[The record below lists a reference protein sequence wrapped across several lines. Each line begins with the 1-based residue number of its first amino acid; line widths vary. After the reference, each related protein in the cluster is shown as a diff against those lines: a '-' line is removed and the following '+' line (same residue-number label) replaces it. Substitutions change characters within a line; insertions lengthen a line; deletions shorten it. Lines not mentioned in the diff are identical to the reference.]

1 MIEINL
7 VPDVKLEYIRTR
19 IMRNFV
25 VSMSIMAAIAFV
37 AVASLLAVVYGGQL
51 VLGATKDETIKKES
65 ANLLSITDIDK
76 TVTVQ
81 RQLSK
86 IEQQH
91 DEKLITSRLF
101 DSIMAINPPAPN
113 QIAVSTL
120 KLNPSEKMVTIEGS
134 ATSGFLAL
142 EIFKKTLINTYV
154 QVGSNESDRQPL
166 ATDFVSRDTRFGE
179 NSEGQRVLAFSFTF
193 SYPETLFAVSNDEP
207 VLIVT
212 PVGRM
217 DVTDSRLGVPESLFA
232 PKPIITDGED

>member
-19 IMRNFV
+19 VMRNFV
-25 VSMSIMAAIAFV
+25 VSVSIMAGVAFV
-37 AVASLLAVVYGGQL
+37 GVALLLGVVYGGQL
-51 VLGATKDETIKKES
+51 VMGSAKDKTIKTES
-65 ANLLSITDIDK
+65 TKLLAITDIDK

-81 RQLSK
+81 RQLSN

-101 DSIMAINPPAPN
+101 DSIMAINPSAPN
-113 QIAVSTL
+113 QITVSTL

-142 EIFKKTLINTYV
+142 EIFKKSLINTYV
-154 QVGSNESDRQPL
+154 QVGSDDSDQQPL
-166 ATDFVSRDTRFGE
+166 ATDFISRDTRFGE

-193 SYPETLFAVSNDEP
+193 TYPEALFAVSNSES
-207 VLIVT
+207 VLIIT

-232 PKPIITDGED
+232 PEPIITDRED

>member
-19 IMRNFV
+19 VMRNFV
-25 VSMSIMAAIAFV
+25 VSASIIAGIAFV
-37 AVASLLAVVYGGQL
+37 GVALILGVVYAGQL
-51 VLGATKDETIKKES
+51 VLGANKNDTIKEES
-65 ANLLSITDIDK
+65 AKLLAIADIDK

-120 KLNPSEKMVTIEGS
+120 KLNPSEKMVTI
-134 ATSGFLAL
+134 
-142 EIFKKTLINTYV
+142 
-154 QVGSNESDRQPL
+154 
-166 ATDFVSRDTRFGE
+166 
-179 NSEGQRVLAFSFTF
+179 
-193 SYPETLFAVSNDEP
+193 
-207 VLIVT
+207 
-212 PVGRM
+212 
-217 DVTDSRLGVPESLFA
+217 
-232 PKPIITDGED
+232 